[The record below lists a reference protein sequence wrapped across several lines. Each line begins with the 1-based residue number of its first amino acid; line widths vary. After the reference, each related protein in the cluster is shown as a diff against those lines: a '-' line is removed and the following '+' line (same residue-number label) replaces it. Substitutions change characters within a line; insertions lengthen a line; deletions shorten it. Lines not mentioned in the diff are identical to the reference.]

1 MNSAHN
7 GQEAPG
13 ALSVEIEAA
22 LRSLADKLHALM
34 REPGHHATGPP
45 ERYGT
50 GPPGQHGTGLPGQ
63 HGTSA
68 PGQHAAGASGGDTVL
83 FDVEIGE
90 VRLLALRQGQPSPM
104 SLLSPREQ
112 EIARMVA
119 QGYPNK
125 TIASVLEISS
135 WTVASHLRR
144 IFVKLQ
150 ISSRAAMATCLL
162 GSEFNG
168 LPTLLDNV
176 IDEDITP
183 QPRSSEAGSA
193 EPWSSQE
200 DRLRRVTAGGPTF
213 ANGHARQHVSV
224 AKGGAR

>member
-1 MNSAHN
+1 VNSVHD
-7 GQEAPG
+7 GQEAPE

-34 REPGHHATGPP
+34 REPGQHATGPP
-45 ERYGT
+45 GQRAT
-50 GPPGQHGTGLPGQ
+50 GPPGQHGTGLRGE
-63 HGTSA
+63 HGTGA
-68 PGQHAAGASGGDTVL
+68 PGHAAGASGGDTVL
-83 FDVEIGE
+83 LDVEIGE

-162 GSEFNG
+162 GTEFNG
-168 LPTLLDNV
+168 LPTLLDDV
-176 IDEDITP
+176 IGEDIAS
-183 QPRSSEAGSA
+183 QPRLSEPRPCWPSSVET
-193 EPWSSQE
+193 P
-200 DRLRRVTAGGPTF
+200 
-213 ANGHARQHVSV
+213 
-224 AKGGAR
+224 

>member
-1 MNSAHN
+1 MNSVRY
-7 GQEAPG
+7 GPEAPE

-34 REPGHHATGPP
+34 REPGQHATG
-45 ERYGT
+45 
-50 GPPGQHGTGLPGQ
+50 
-63 HGTSA
+63 A
-68 PGQHAAGASGGDTVL
+68 PGQHAACSSGGDTVL

-150 ISSRAAMATCLL
+150 ISSRAAMATSLL
-162 GSEFNG
+162 GTEFNG
-168 LPTLLDNV
+168 PPTFLDHV
-176 IDEDITP
+176 IDEDITS
-183 QPRSSEAGSA
+183 QPRSSEADCSEADSSEAG
-193 EPWSSQE
+193 SSQ
-200 DRLRRVTAGGPTF
+200 
-213 ANGHARQHVSV
+213 ARSSEPCSPAQMSW
-224 AKGGAR
+224 

>member
-1 MNSAHN
+1 MNSVRD
-7 GQEAPG
+7 GQEAPE

-22 LRSLADKLHALM
+22 LRALADKLQTLIH
-34 REPGHHATGPP
+34 EPGLRGTS
-45 ERYGT
+45 GT
-50 GPPGQHGTGLPGQ
+50 GG
-63 HGTSA
+63 
-68 PGQHAAGASGGDTVL
+68 GGDTVL
-83 FDVEIGE
+83 LDVEIGE

-162 GSEFNG
+162 GTEFNG
-168 LPTLLDNV
+168 LPTLLDDA
-176 IDEDITP
+176 IDEDITS
-183 QPRSSEAGSA
+183 QPRSSPETSLGSVA
-193 EPWSSQE
+193 
-200 DRLRRVTAGGPTF
+200 TGGSPF
-213 ANGHARQHVSV
+213 AHGHARHQVSI

>member
-1 MNSAHN
+1 VVNSVQD
-7 GQEAPG
+7 GTEAPEVLPG
-13 ALSVEIEAA
+13 EIEAA

-34 REPGHHATGPP
+34 HEPGPHG
-45 ERYGT
+45 YG
-50 GPPGQHGTGLPGQ
+50 
-63 HGTSA
+63 A
-68 PGQHAAGASGGDTVL
+68 NGGDTVL
-83 FDVEIGE
+83 LDVEIGE

-162 GSEFNG
+162 GTEFNG
-168 LPTLLDNV
+168 PPTLLDNV
-176 IDEDITP
+176 IDEDITE
-183 QPRSSEAGSA
+183 QPRSARETG
-193 EPWSSQE
+193 
-200 DRLRRVTAGGPTF
+200 LRPVPADGLSFP
-213 ANGHARQHVSV
+213 NGHAQHQVSV
-224 AKGGAR
+224 ARGETR

>member
-1 MNSAHN
+1 VNSVHD
-7 GQEAPG
+7 GPEAPE

-34 REPGHHATGPP
+34 REPGQHATGPP
-45 ERYGT
+45 GEHAT
-50 GPPGQHGTGLPGQ
+50 GPPGQYGSGLPGQ
-63 HGTSA
+63 HGTA
-68 PGQHAAGASGGDTVL
+68 ALGQHAAGVSGGDTVL

-162 GSEFNG
+162 GTEFNG

-176 IDEDITP
+176 LDEDITSQLPP
-183 QPRSSEAGSA
+183 QGGGTSAG
-193 EPWSSQE
+193 PVK
-200 DRLRRVTAGGPTF
+200 L
-213 ANGHARQHVSV
+213 
-224 AKGGAR
+224 GA

>member
-1 MNSAHN
+1 MNSVHD
-7 GQEAPG
+7 GPEAPE

-34 REPGHHATGPP
+34 REPGQHATGPP
-45 ERYGT
+45 GEHATGPPGEHAT
-50 GPPGQHGTGLPGQ
+50 GPPGQYGSGLPGQ
-63 HGTSA
+63 HGTA
-68 PGQHAAGASGGDTVL
+68 ALGQHAAGVSGGDTVL

-162 GSEFNG
+162 GTEFNG

-176 IDEDITP
+176 LDEDITSQLPP
-183 QPRSSEAGSA
+183 QGGGTSAG
-193 EPWSSQE
+193 PVK
-200 DRLRRVTAGGPTF
+200 L
-213 ANGHARQHVSV
+213 
-224 AKGGAR
+224 GA